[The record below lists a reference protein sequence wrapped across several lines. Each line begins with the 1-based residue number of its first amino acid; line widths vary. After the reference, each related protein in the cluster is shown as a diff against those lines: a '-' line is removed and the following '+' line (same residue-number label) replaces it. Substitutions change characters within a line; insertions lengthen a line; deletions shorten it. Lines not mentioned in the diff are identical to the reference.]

1 MFRSLVQCAC
11 ACIFALSIFAFAVH
25 DAIAQELGQDQ
36 GQGPAQKL
44 GQDLGQN
51 PLEEPAG
58 PAEPDGETGVESGG
72 ELNVDPYAEPDAEP
86 YVEAAAADGLAGT
99 SIYWGAYIQGN
110 TYGVANAPWD
120 TRAIDGFEKSAGKR
134 ISILHWGQPWQR
146 CTPNCV
152 YQEFREQKPQFD
164 AMWQRGIIPMVD
176 WASWASNAKPQHKQP
191 KFSLQRITDGSHD
204 AYIHRWA
211 KEAKAWGHPFFL
223 RFNWEMNGDWFP
235 WSEKRNGN
243 KSGQYVAA
251 WRHVRDIFRAEGV
264 TNVKWIWCPNV
275 IDPRS
280 KVPLSHYYPGGQYVD
295 WLCIDG
301 YNWGTNPAKPD
312 RWKSFGALFGPTYA
326 ALTRI
331 SSRPIMIGEV
341 SSTEIGG
348 SKSGWI
354 ADALSSALPR
364 RFPRIRALLW
374 FNWNADSM
382 DWVLESSPKAKAA
395 FAKGISSSYY
405 RAGQVSVVD
414 VSILGRPVL
423 ACPADQCLFL
433 PIITNNSPLH

>member
-11 ACIFALSIFAFAVH
+11 ACILALSILAVAVH
-25 DAIAQELGQDQ
+25 GAAGQDLGQDQ

-44 GQDLGQN
+44 GEDLNQELGQD
-51 PLEEPAG
+51 PAQEPAG
-58 PAEPDGETGVESGG
+58 SVEP
-72 ELNVDPYAEPDAEP
+72 NVDPYAEPTVEPDAEP
-86 YVEAAAADGLAGT
+86 YVGAAANGQPAT

-146 CTPNCV
+146 CTPACV
-152 YQEFREQKPQFD
+152 YQEFHEQKPQYD
-164 AMWQRGIIPMVD
+164 AMWQRGIIPLVD
-176 WASWASNAKPQHKQP
+176 WASWASSAKPQHKQP
-191 KFSLQRITDGSHD
+191 KFSLQRIIAGDHD
-204 AYIHRWA
+204 AYIRRWA
-211 KEAKAWGHPFFL
+211 REAKAWGHPFFL
-223 RFNWEMNGDWFP
+223 RFNWEMNGNWFP
-235 WSEKRNGN
+235 WSENRNGN
-243 KSGQYVAA
+243 SSGEYVAA

-264 TNVKWIWCPNV
+264 TNAKWVWCPNV
-275 IDPRS
+275 IDWRS
-280 KVPLSHYYPGGQYVD
+280 KVPLSHYYPGGAYVD

-312 RWKSFGALFGPTYA
+312 RWKSFTALFGRTYST
-326 ALTRI
+326 LTRI
-331 SSRPIMIGEV
+331 SAKPIMIGEI

-348 SKSGWI
+348 SKAAWI
-354 ADALSSALPR
+354 ADTLTNTLPR
-364 RFPRIRALLW
+364 KFPRVRALLW

-405 RAGQVSVVD
+405 RAGQVSAVD
-414 VSILGRPVL
+414 VSLLDRPVL
-423 ACPADQCLFL
+423 ACPDDQCVFL
-433 PIITNNSPLH
+433 PIVTNNSPLH